1 LAYALAVDL
10 NYVREGAGDPLLLVH
25 PLGGTLTVWRPV
37 IPLLARHR
45 DVIAVDMPGFG
56 GSEPLRNGV
65 PPSPAGL
72 AATLAAFCADLGIER
87 PHVAGNSLGGWV
99 ALEMAKARAARSVT
113 GISPAGLWR
122 NPLGPR
128 RRDSHELGRRL
139 RPVVHGLMRTRRGRQ
154 MVLGGAFTQPGLIP
168 APEARGIVDGY
179 LDSAGY
185 AEANREMRAAVFED
199 EGRLTVPVTIA
210 WGQRDRVVGRP
221 SRSRLPP
228 GARYVEMPAWGHVPM
243 WDDPAGVTRLL
254 LESSA

>member
-1 LAYALAVDL
+1 
-10 NYVREGAGDPLLLVH
+10 
-25 PLGGTLTVWRPV
+25 
-37 IPLLARHR
+37 
-45 DVIAVDMPGFG
+45 M
-56 GSEPLRNGV
+56 
-65 PPSPAGL
+65 
-72 AATLAAFCADLGIER
+72 
-87 PHVAGNSLGGWV
+87 AGNSLGGWV
-99 ALEMAKARAARSVT
+99 ALEMAKARTARSVT

-154 MVLGGAFTQPGLIP
+154 MVLGGAFAQPGLIP